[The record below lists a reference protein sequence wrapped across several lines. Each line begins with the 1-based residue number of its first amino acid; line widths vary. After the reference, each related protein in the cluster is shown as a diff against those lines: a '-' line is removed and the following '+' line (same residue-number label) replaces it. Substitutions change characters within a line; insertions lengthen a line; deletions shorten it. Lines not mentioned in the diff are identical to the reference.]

1 MYASIPYL
9 SRVHDDILLYPHMS
23 DFCIDMSKKGQKMSV
38 FVWNETKLKAAE
50 GIARDENKD
59 GLCARLG
66 FARRTLTRW
75 QQHPDFQ
82 LKISGIIL
90 EIDITQ
96 KSERIKIAKAV
107 IEKKL
112 KDAEDAESDPSS
124 KDLLEW
130 MKYVGSEVGDYTPSL
145 DITNRHTLGI
155 ASDDETQALAN
166 QLLKRIAETNRE
178 K

>member
-1 MYASIPYL
+1 MAQMGN
-9 SRVHDDILLYPHMS
+9 DILLYPHMS
-23 DFCIDMSKKGQKMSV
+23 DFCTDMSKKGQKMSA

-82 LKISGIIL
+82 LKISAIIL

-112 KDAEDAESDPSS
+112 KDAKDADSDPSS

-145 DITNRHTLGI
+145 DITNRHTLDI

-166 QLLKRIAETNRE
+166 ELLLKLAAPKDETP
-178 K
+178 